1 MSYGAKSYKQTA
13 IKTATPEQ
21 ILLMLYEGAI
31 KATKLA
37 KAAMDQKNVAEKC
50 KQITKAHEIIMELN
64 NTLDHSKGKELA
76 SQLENLYEFVIQQLL
91 KANIDN
97 DVAAIENVT
106 KIMTTLYE
114 GWVAAVESLKKKE
127 NRA

>member
-1 MSYGAKSYKQTA
+1 MSYGAKTYKQTA

-31 KATKLA
+31 KACKLA
-37 KAAMDQKNVAEKC
+37 KVALDQKNISEKC

-76 SQLENLYEFVIQQLL
+76 AQLEGLYDFVIQQLL

-97 DVAAIENVT
+97 DGQALDTVI

-114 GWVAAVESLKKKE
+114 GWVSAVESLKKKE
-127 NRA
+127 SRA

>member
-31 KATKLA
+31 KACKLA
-37 KAAMDQKNVAEKC
+37 KIALEQKNVAEKC

-64 NTLDHSKGKELA
+64 NTLDHTKGKELA
-76 SQLENLYEFVIQQLL
+76 GQLETLYDFAVGQLL
-91 KANIDN
+91 KANIEN
-97 DVAAIENVT
+97 DIAAIETVT

-127 NRA
+127 TSV